1 MPELMWDGKYDANGK
16 RVAIPK
22 IALPFQTVETVNEDT
37 RARER
42 SLSLFE
48 SGEPSDWRN
57 RLIWGD
63 KKWVLPS
70 LLPEFGAK
78 VDLIY
83 IDPPFDTGADFS
95 FSAPI
100 PDDPNAPENAS
111 MSFTKE
117 PSLLELK
124 AYRDIWGGA
133 KTHLDAYLKWFYE
146 TVVVLYDL
154 LSPTGSI
161 YVHLDYRMSHYAK
174 MVLDEVFGA
183 DRYINEI
190 IWKRT
195 SAHGNVANKYGFV
208 HDVILYYGKSEKVVW
223 NQQFAPYTEEYLTMF
238 FDQVDEKGRRYARRD
253 LTAAMERASKSQIY
267 EFKGV
272 RPPPSRCWA
281 MTKENMEK
289 LDAENKIHWP
299 QKVGGMPRLK
309 LYPEDLP
316 GLPAADLWT
325 DISTM
330 HNLSQERVGYPT
342 QKPEALLERI
352 IKASSNPGDL
362 VLDCFCGS
370 GTTAAV
376 SEKLNRRWI
385 TCDLGRFAIHTARK
399 RLLAIPDLKPFQVSN
414 LGKYERQAWRKS
426 ALLDDSMSAEH
437 ARLMAYRKF
446 ILALYHATPLEGH
459 AWLHGVKNGRF
470 VHVGS
475 IDSPVSEGDITQI
488 ALEWKRATGGA
499 GESPQTNGIDVLGW
513 EFAFELNDLKKQQA
527 QRANLSLSFKRIPRE
542 IMEKR
547 AADSG
552 EIQFF
557 ELAAL
562 DISHAVQGQ
571 TLALELKNFI
581 APLDYLPADVQG
593 SITSWEQ
600 MVDYWAI
607 DWDYQGDAF
616 HNQWQ
621 SYRTKA
627 SPKLERTAKF
637 TYDGPGVRRVVVK
650 VIDILGNDT
659 SRMVEVGVE

>member
-1 MPELMWDGKYDANGK
+1 MPELLWEGKYDKTSGK
-16 RVAIPK
+16 RAPIPK
-22 IALPFQTVETVNEDT
+22 LALPFQTIETVNEDT
-37 RARER
+37 RARMR

-48 SGEPSDWRN
+48 DGEPSDWRN

-70 LLPEFGAK
+70 LLPEFASQ

-95 FSAPI
+95 FSAQI
-100 PDDPNAPENAS
+100 PDDPDTPGDQSA
-111 MSFTKE
+111 SFTKE

-133 KTHLDAYLKWFYE
+133 KTHLDAYLRWFYE

-161 YVHLDYRMSHYAK
+161 YVHVDYRLVHYVK
-174 MVLDEVFGA
+174 QVLDEIFG
-183 DRYINEI
+183 DNNYLNQIVWR
-190 IWKRT
+190 RT
-195 SAHGNVANKYGFV
+195 GSNTSPSRFGNNCDF
-208 HDVILYYGKSEKVVW
+208 ILFYSKSEVHTW
-223 NQQFAPYTEEYLTMF
+223 NQPFGEYDQEYIDSHYTQKSEDGRKYQLVSTTGAGATNNDYEW
-238 FDQVDEKGRRYARRD
+238 KGI
-253 LTAAMERASKSQIY
+253 K
-267 EFKGV
+267 
-272 RPPPSRCWA
+272 PPSGRHWA
-281 MTKENMEK
+281 YSKTKMQELEAAGK
-289 LDAENKIHWP
+289 LVHSIN
-299 QKVGGMPRLK
+299 GMPRVKYFLDEQK
-309 LYPEDLP
+309 GTPLQC
-316 GLPAADLWT
+316 LWS
-325 DISTM
+325 DVKAV
-330 HNLSQERVGYPT
+330 NSQATERIVYPT

-370 GTTAAV
+370 GTTAATAQ
-376 SEKLNRRWI
+376 KLGRRWI

-399 RLLAIPDLKPFQVSN
+399 RLLAIPDLTPFQVQN
-414 LGKYERQAWRKS
+414 LGKYERQAWRN
-426 ALLDDSMSAEH
+426 AEIGDEN
-437 ARLMAYRKF
+437 AQQERGRVMAYRRF
-446 ILALYHATPLEGH
+446 VLDLYHARPMEGYV
-459 AWLHGVKNGRF
+459 WLHGVKNGRF

-499 GESPQTNGIDVLGW
+499 SESPATNGIDVLGW
-513 EFAFELNDLKKQQA
+513 EFAFELNDIKKQQA
-527 QRANLSLSFKRIPRE
+527 ERANISLSLKTIPRE

-562 DISHAVQGQ
+562 ELEHKVEGKEI
-571 TLALELKNFI
+571 ALGLRNFI
-581 APLDYLPADVQG
+581 APLDYLPSEVAAQ
-593 SITSWEQ
+593 ITNWEQ
-600 MVDYWAI
+600 LVDYWAI

-627 SPKLERTAKF
+627 VKRLEKIARF
-637 TYDGPGVRRVVVK
+637 TYETPGKKRVVVK

-659 SRMVEVGVE
+659 TKMVEVEV

>member
-1 MPELMWDGKYDANGK
+1 MPELIWDGKYDAQGK

-22 IALPFQTVETVNEDT
+22 IALPFQTVETINEDT

-48 SGEPSDWRN
+48 SGQPGDWRN

-70 LLPEFGAK
+70 LLPEFGGQI
-78 VDLIY
+78 DLIY

-100 PDDPNAPENAS
+100 PDDPNAPENS
-111 MSFTKE
+111 PLNFTKE

-154 LSPTGSI
+154 LAPTGSI
-161 YVHLDYRMSHYAK
+161 YVHLDWRMTQYAR
-174 MVLDEVFGA
+174 MILDEIFGRGA
-183 DRYINEI
+183 WEGSDVAGFRNEI
-190 IWKRT
+190 AWCYTGPGSPGMKQFNR
-195 SAHGNVANKYGFV
+195 K
-208 HDVILYYGKSEKVVW
+208 HDTILWY
-223 NQQFAPYTEEYLTMF
+223 
-238 FDQVDEKGRRYARRD
+238 
-253 LTAAMERASKSQIY
+253 SKSSKWTFNDKDIRAAHSAKTM
-267 EFKGV
+267 ENFKKGLV
-272 RPPPSRCWA
+272 GSGFIA
-281 MTKENMEK
+281 DTYDLNEGG
-289 LDAENKIHWP
+289 
-299 QKVGGMPRLK
+299 KV
-309 LYPEDLP
+309 PEDWWEMAIAGRYP
-316 GLPAADLWT
+316 IDGLK
-325 DISTM
+325 
-330 HNLSQERVGYPT
+330 RVGYPT
-342 QKPEALLERI
+342 EKPWPLIERI
-352 IKASSNPGDL
+352 IKASSNEGDL

-376 SEKLNRRWI
+376 SEKLKRRWI

-459 AWLHGVKNGRF
+459 AWLHGLKNGRF

-475 IDSPVSEGDITQI
+475 IDSPVSEGDIMQI

-499 GESPQTNGIDVLGW
+499 AASPQTNGIDVLGW

-562 DISHAVQGQ
+562 DISHVVAGQ
-571 TLALELKNFI
+571 TLTLELKNFI
-581 APLDYLPADVQG
+581 APLDYLPADVQ
-593 SITSWEQ
+593 SAITSWEQ

-627 SPKLERTAKF
+627 NPKLERVAKF
-637 TYDGPGVRRVVVK
+637 QYDGPGVRRVVVK

-659 SRMVEVGVE
+659 SRMVEIGVE

>member
-1 MPELMWDGKYDANGK
+1 MPELVWDGKYDANGK
-16 RVAIPK
+16 RVHVPK
-22 IALPFQTVETVNEDT
+22 IALPFQTVETINEDT

-70 LLPEFGAK
+70 LLPEFGGK

-95 FSAPI
+95 FSAQI
-100 PDDPNAPENAS
+100 PDDPNREGDNS
-111 MSFTKE
+111 QSFTKE

-161 YVHLDYRMSHYAK
+161 YVHLDWHVSHYAK
-174 MVLDEVFGA
+174 AILDEVFGA
-183 DRYINEI
+183 ENFRNEI
-190 IWKRT
+190 AWKRSDAKGDAT
-195 SAHGNVANKYGFV
+195 QGSQHYARINDSIF
-208 HDVILYYGKSEKVVW
+208 YYVKSEKATW
-223 NQQFAPYTEEYLTMF
+223 NTQFVPLSEKYVTGFYKYTDEDGRKYKMENMLGPGGEANGNPVYEVMGVTRPWRYSKKRMQQLIDDGLVIQTNPGTVPMQKKYLE
-238 FDQVDEKGRRYARRD
+238 D
-253 LTAAMERASKSQIY
+253 S
-267 EFKGV
+267 KGV
-272 RPPPSRCWA
+272 QLSTWWDDISMIRGWSS
-281 MTKENMEK
+281 E
-289 LDAENKIHWP
+289 
-299 QKVGGMPRLK
+299 KVG
-309 LYPEDLP
+309 Y
-316 GLPAADLWT
+316 A
-325 DISTM
+325 
-330 HNLSQERVGYPT
+330 T

-352 IKASSNPGDL
+352 IRASSNEDDL

-376 SEKLNRRWI
+376 AEKLGRRWI

-399 RLLAIPDLKPFQVSN
+399 RLLAIPDLTPFQVQN

-426 ALLDDSMSAEH
+426 ALNDDSMIAEH
-437 ARLMAYRKF
+437 QRLLAYRKF
-446 ILALYHATPLEGH
+446 ILDLYHARPLEGTS
-459 AWLHGVKNGRF
+459 WLHGVKNGRY

-499 GESPQTNGIDVLGW
+499 GADEGAFTNGIDVLGW
-513 EFAFELNDLKKQQA
+513 EFAFEINDIKVQQA
-527 QRANLSLSFKRIPRE
+527 ARANISITPKIIPRE
-542 IMEKR
+542 VMEKR
-547 AADSG
+547 AADAG

-562 DISHAVQGQ
+562 EIGHQIAGQ
-571 TLALELKNFI
+571 TITLELKNFM
-581 APLDYLPADVQG
+581 APLDYLPAEVQG

-627 SPKLERTAKF
+627 SPKLEKSAKF
-637 TYDGPGVRRVVVK
+637 SYDSAGVKRVVVK

-659 SRMVEVGVE
+659 SKLVEVGVD

>member
-1 MPELMWDGKYDANGK
+1 MPELIWDGKYDAAGK

-22 IALPFQTVETVNEDT
+22 TPLPFQTIETVNEDT
-37 RARER
+37 HARER

-70 LLPEFGAK
+70 LLPEFGSK

-100 PDDPNAPENAS
+100 PADPNAPENAGQ
-111 MSFTKE
+111 SFTKE

-154 LSPTGSI
+154 LAPTGSI
-161 YVHLDYRMSHYAK
+161 YVHLDYRMVHYARS
-174 MVLDEVFGA
+174 VLDEIFGS
-183 DRYINEI
+183 DRFINEI
-190 IWKRT
+190 IWKRRT
-195 SAHGNVANKYGFV
+195 GTVSSNNAFGAQT
-208 HDVILYYGKSEKVVW
+208 DSILWYSKSEKFTF
-223 NQQFAPYTEEYLTMF
+223 NPQFRRSGISQEEIEKKFNL
-238 FDQVDEKGRRYARRD
+238 VDEQGRRYWSGD
-253 LTAAMERASKSQIY
+253 LNNPGDRPNLKY
-267 EFKGV
+267 DYKGYAH
-272 RPPPSRCWA
+272 PKGGWAISR
-281 MTKENMEK
+281 EVMEK
-289 LDAENKIHWP
+289 WDAEGKIIFP
-299 QKVGGMPRLK
+299 KN
-309 LYPEDLP
+309 PEGRIRRKMYLHDWQ
-316 GLPAADLWT
+316 GYAVQNLWE
-325 DISTM
+325 DISPV
-330 HNLSQERVGYPT
+330 NSQAKEAVGYPT
-342 QKPEALLERI
+342 QKSEALLERI
-352 IKASSNPGDL
+352 IKASSNEGDL

-376 SEKLNRRWI
+376 SEKLKRRWI

-399 RLLAIPDLKPFQVSN
+399 RLLAIPELVPFQVLN
-414 LGKYERQAWRKS
+414 LGKYERQAWKTDS
-426 ALLDDSMSAEH
+426 PYFSKANEHQKLLD
-437 ARLMAYRKF
+437 YRKF
-446 ILALYHATPLEGH
+446 ILALYHATPLEGYS
-459 AWLHGVKNGRF
+459 WLHGVKNGRF

-527 QRANLSLSFKRIPRE
+527 QRANLLLSFKRIPRE
-542 IMEKR
+542 VMEKR

-562 DISHAVQGQ
+562 DTSHAVAAQ
-571 TLALELKNFI
+571 TLTLELKNFI

-607 DWDYQGDAF
+607 DWDYQGDTF

-627 SPKLERTAKF
+627 SPKLERVAKF

-659 SRMVEVGVE
+659 SRMVEIGVE